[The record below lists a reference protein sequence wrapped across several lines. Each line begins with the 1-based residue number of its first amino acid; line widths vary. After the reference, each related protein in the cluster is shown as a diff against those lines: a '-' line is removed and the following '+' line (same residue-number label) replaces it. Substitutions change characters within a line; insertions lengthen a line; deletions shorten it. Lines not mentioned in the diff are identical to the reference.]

1 MNNNG
6 YIFPD
11 TSFDLDGIIKQAR
24 IAHTALF
31 KPYAIIV
38 PPFVKRQLIEEIK
51 LTMTRFPADGLSED
65 IQICGLYIVP
75 SDLCP
80 RDTAYIVDEK
90 TYLQMMGATKKTKVP
105 ERVVIRIV

>member
-11 TSFDLDGIIKQAR
+11 TSFDLDDIIKQAR
-24 IAHTALF
+24 MAHTALF
-31 KPYAIIV
+31 TPYAIIV

-51 LTMTRFPADGLSED
+51 LTTTRFPADGLWED

-90 TYLQMMGATKKTKVP
+90 TYLQMMGTTKKTKVP
-105 ERVVIRIV
+105 ERAVIRIV

>member
-11 TSFDLDGIIKQAR
+11 TSFGLDDIIKQAR
-24 IAHTALF
+24 MAHTALF
-31 KPYAIIV
+31 TPYAIIV

-51 LTMTRFPADGLSED
+51 LTMTRFPADGLYED
-65 IQICGLYIVP
+65 VQICGLYIVP

-80 RDTAYIVDEK
+80 RDAVYIVDEK
-90 TYLQMMGATKKTKVP
+90 TYLQMMGTTKKIKVP
-105 ERVVIRIV
+105 ERVGIRIV

>member
-6 YIFPD
+6 IIFSD
-11 TSFDLDGIIKQAR
+11 ANFNLDNMIKQAR
-24 IAHTALF
+24 TARTALF
-31 KPYAIIV
+31 TPYAIIV
-38 PPFVKRQLIEEIK
+38 PPFVKRQLIEEAK
-51 LTMTRFPADGLSED
+51 LAMTRFNADGLCED
-65 IQICGLYIVP
+65 VQICGLYIVP

-105 ERVVIRIV
+105 ERVGIRIV

>member
-6 YIFPD
+6 YIFTD
-11 TSFDLDGIIKQAR
+11 TSFDLDDIIKQAR
-24 IAHTALF
+24 MAHTALF

-80 RDTAYIVDEK
+80 RDTVYIVDEK
-90 TYLQMMGATKKTKVP
+90 TYLQMMGTTKKTKVP
-105 ERVVIRIV
+105 ERAVIRII

>member
-11 TSFDLDGIIKQAR
+11 TSFGLDDIIKQAR
-24 IAHTALF
+24 MAHTALF
-31 KPYAIIV
+31 TPYAIIV
-38 PPFVKRQLIEEIK
+38 PPFVKRQLIEETK
-51 LTMTRFPADGLSED
+51 LTMTRFPADGLYEK

-90 TYLQMMGATKKTKVP
+90 TYLQIMGTTKKTKVP
-105 ERVVIRIV
+105 ERAVIRIV

>member
-11 TSFDLDGIIKQAR
+11 TSFGLDDIIKQVR
-24 IAHTALF
+24 MAHTALF
-31 KPYAIIV
+31 TPYAIIV

-51 LTMTRFPADGLSED
+51 LTMTRFPADGLYED

-75 SDLCP
+75 SDGNNEKDQSP
-80 RDTAYIVDEK
+80 RTSGHKNYIGGK
-90 TYLQMMGATKKTKVP
+90 Q
-105 ERVVIRIV
+105 